1 MRILATLLA
10 PGTGRPRISGVD
22 VQQDPD
28 TVRWPGQYA
37 AVDETLTG
45 RENLVMAGR
54 LYRLGTK
61 LAKARAGESLGSAAR
76 SEFGGHA
83 EKKA

>member
-1 MRILATLLA
+1 M
-10 PGTGRPRISGVD
+10 
-22 VQQDPD
+22 
-28 TVRWPGQYA
+28 
-37 AVDETLTG
+37 DETHTG

-61 LAKARAGESLGSAAR
+61 LAKARAGESPGPAAR
-76 SEFGGHA
+76 SESGGHA